1 MASDILLYSNENDID
16 IPVGDDQK
24 QHLELTRDISKRF
37 NDLFKKD
44 FFHIPNAVFTK
55 TGTRIMN
62 IKDGKSKMSKSD
74 EFENSR
80 INLTDTDEEIEKKIL
95 KSKTDSID
103 GISFDIENRPG
114 VSNLISIYSSFENIS
129 IEDISE
135 KYKNTNLPN
144 FKKDLISILISKI
157 SPIRKEIE
165 ILKKDEKLIENVL
178 ENGSISANK
187 IASKTL
193 MNVKKEF
200 GYL

>member
-95 KSKTDSID
+95 KSKTDSVD